1 MLEGFEAGFSA
12 LSVFSAS
19 SPPWSIG
26 TEQQQHNPMG
36 LVWFLVFVRSLFH
49 LLELLFCE
57 VGHRVYANLENKH
70 EN

>member
-1 MLEGFEAGFSA
+1 MHFEDNKIYERKN
-12 LSVFSAS
+12 L
-19 SPPWSIG
+19 
-26 TEQQQHNPMG
+26 N
-36 LVWFLVFVRSLFH
+36 VFVRSLFH